1 MKRTALLLVVAI
13 AATLAAP
20 IGAQDEEIIQVQPK
34 EGGWDVEELIRTVSQ
49 YCEIT
54 ILFDPQ
60 APMVARKK
68 IEFAGP
74 APVERDKLFDWMRAV
89 FFTHRLVLVPVGPSK
104 AETYSL
110 MDINSPNVTAH
121 PIHVPAEN
129 LGEWKERD
137 GAYIVTTIRLK
148 HLRDTARARNAL
160 AQLATRQVGR
170 VTDSPTTQSFVIG
183 DFAPAAYAMKKLLED
198 LDRDAAATDPAVRA
212 AADPK
217 IAQYELML
225 PKCQTA
231 EAVEYFIERI
241 EALRPPK

>member
-1 MKRTALLLVVAI
+1 MKRTALFIGVAI
-13 AATLAAP
+13 LAVLAGP
-20 IGAQDEEIIQVQPK
+20 IGAQDEEIIRVHPK
-34 EGGWDVEELIRTVSQ
+34 EGGWEVEELIQTVSQ

-60 APMVARKK
+60 APQIARKK

-74 APVERDKLFDWMRAV
+74 APVEKENLFDWMRAV
-89 FFTHRLVLVPVGPSK
+89 FFMHRLVLVPVGPEK
-104 AETYSL
+104 AKTYSL
-110 MDINSPNVTAH
+110 MDINSPNVVTH

-129 LGEWKERD
+129 LEEWKDRD

-148 HLRDTARARNAL
+148 HLRDTARARNSL

-183 DFAPAAYAMKKLLED
+183 DFAPAVYAMKKLLED

-217 IAQYELML
+217 INQYEQML
-225 PKCQTA
+225 PKCQTV